1 MKELVIKIGNLV
13 QPITDEKGN
22 LSFFALVLREEAA
35 VWDIL
40 VAAKWI
46 DADRKQALAY
56 LVKQVQRVLTKQELL
71 KISGIILL
79 QSEYYDDQHIMR
91 SPTPTSWVENNVDL
105 YDIAVKKAYI
115 FVSTD
120 DYFNPK
126 KEPESAKII
135 TDTYTVSGSPTI
147 QE

>member
-1 MKELVIKIGNLV
+1 MKEIILKIGNLV
-13 QPITDEKGN
+13 QPIIDEKGGI
-22 LSFFALVLREEAA
+22 SFFALVLREEAS

-46 DADRKQALAY
+46 DQDRKEALAY

-79 QSEYYDDQHIMR
+79 QSEHYDGQQIMR
-91 SPTPTSWVENNVDL
+91 SPSPMSWVESNIDL
-105 YDIAVKKAYI
+105 YNVAVKHAYI

-120 DYFNPK
+120 GYFNPQNAISSDRM
-126 KEPESAKII
+126 PTDSYII
-135 TDTYTVSGSPTI
+135 TESSPL
-147 QE
+147 

>member
-1 MKELVIKIGNLV
+1 MKELILKIGNLV
-13 QPITDEKGN
+13 QPITDERGE
-22 LSFFALVLREEAA
+22 LSFFALVLREEAS

-46 DADRKQALAY
+46 DLDRKQALAY

-79 QSEYYDDQHIMR
+79 QSEYYEHQQIMR

-105 YDIAVKKAYI
+105 YNIAVKQAFI

-120 DYFNPK
+120 GYFNPQNAI
-126 KEPESAKII
+126 PSDRMP
-135 TDTYTVSGSPTI
+135 TDPYIVAGSSPI
-147 QE
+147 